1 MPKLAKAVP
10 QGAELKR
17 THQIL
22 ILLKQNKNNVKHT
35 FLTFLSSIATW
46 YMAEISLKTIR
57 KGMDYT
63 LKVLNN
69 LWKKEIKLVPSLIS

>member
-35 FLTFLSSIATW
+35 FLTFLSSKAT
-46 YMAEISLKTIR
+46 
-57 KGMDYT
+57 
-63 LKVLNN
+63 
-69 LWKKEIKLVPSLIS
+69 